1 MARSDSGALLSAAGV
16 TEVTRSLKEVLSDA
30 ASAVGVRQ
38 AGSDAT
44 GSLGSEIAQ
53 LRAISLQ
60 QADAT
65 AQNTQALLEN
75 TVARA
80 TGATSVAGGIGK
92 WMLGIATGGVA
103 PLISGL
109 VKLFSGGGEKEEE
122 PLVSYTV
129 PNAISYEGEV
139 TGARGVIW
147 RTAGEAEPIAA
158 PRAQPM
164 QVTVQ
169 VQAMDS
175 RSFLDHRD
183 DIARAV
189 RQAMLNSHSLNDVM
203 GEMG

>member
-1 MARSDSGALLSAAGV
+1 MARSNSGALLSAAGA
-16 TEVTRSLKEVLSDA
+16 TEVTRSLREVLSDA
-30 ASAVGVRQ
+30 ASAVAVRQ
-38 AGSDAT
+38 AGADAT
-44 GSLGSEIAQ
+44 GSLGAEIAQ
-53 LRAISLQ
+53 LRATSLQ
-60 QADAT
+60 QAEAT
-65 AQNTQALLEN
+65 ALNTQALLEN

-109 VKLFSGGGEKEEE
+109 VKLFSGGGEKEPE
-122 PLVSYTV
+122 PLVLYTA

-158 PRAQPM
+158 PRTQPM

>member
-1 MARSDSGALLSAAGV
+1 MATSNSEALLSAAGV
-16 TEVTRSLKEVLSDA
+16 TEVTRSLRQVLGDA
-30 ASAVGVRQ
+30 ASALGARQ
-38 AGSDAT
+38 NGSDAT
-44 GSLGSEIAQ
+44 APLTAEMAQ
-53 LRAISLQ
+53 LRAIALQ

-80 TGATSVAGGIGK
+80 TGAAQVAGGIGK
-92 WMLGIATGGVA
+92 WMLGLATGGVA

-109 VKLFSGGGEKEEE
+109 VKLFSGGEREPE
-122 PLVSYTV
+122 PLVSYTA
-129 PNAISYEGEV
+129 PGAISYEGET
-139 TGARGVIW
+139 TGERGVVW
-147 RTAGEAEPIAA
+147 RAAGEAEPLAA
-158 PRAQPM
+158 PRQAPM

-203 GEMG
+203 GEM